1 MIPFKW
7 SVLVLKRLRN
17 FLRQRAFPHKIHSSG
32 GEYGGQVSK
41 RGMLRVT
48 RRWLGLLW
56 AGILRQAGV
65 EVDQEQFAKGK
76 DELV

>member
-1 MIPFKW
+1 M
-7 SVLVLKRLRN
+7 
-17 FLRQRAFPHKIHSSG
+17 
-32 GEYGGQVSK
+32 SK

-48 RRWLGLLW
+48 WRWLGLLW